1 MTNAVKIEDMDL
13 GSAIDA
19 LYTQRAARLAVE
31 KTVKDMKTRELAL
44 RVHIKNKLDAISL
57 EMGAG
62 KLATTS
68 IQRSTE
74 PTVVDWPAVY
84 AFIKENDAFDLL
96 QKRLSPTAV
105 KDRWDEDILV
115 PGIDKF
121 NTWDLSLTKRSK

>member
-1 MTNAVKIEDMDL
+1 MSMIEEMDL

-19 LYTQRAARLAVE
+19 LYTQRAERLAAE
-31 KTVKDMKTRELAL
+31 KIIKGMKTRELEL
-44 RVHIKNKLDAISL
+44 RVHIKNMLDAVSL

-68 IQRSTE
+68 IQRSEE

-84 AFIKENDAFDLL
+84 AFIKENDAFDIL
-96 QKRLSPTAV
+96 QRRLSPTAV
-105 KDRWDEDILV
+105 KDRWDEEILV

-121 NTWDLSLTKRSK
+121 TTWDLSLTKRSK

>member
-1 MTNAVKIEDMDL
+1 MKIEEMDL
-13 GSAIDA
+13 GSCIDA
-19 LYTQRAARLAVE
+19 LYTKRAERLAAE
-31 KTVKDMKTRELAL
+31 KVVKDMKSVELVL
-44 RVHIKNKLDAISL
+44 RVRIKDLLDAVSL

-68 IQRSTE
+68 IHRSTE

-84 AFIKENDAFDLL
+84 AFIKENDAFDML

-105 KDRWDEDILV
+105 KDRWDEDIVV